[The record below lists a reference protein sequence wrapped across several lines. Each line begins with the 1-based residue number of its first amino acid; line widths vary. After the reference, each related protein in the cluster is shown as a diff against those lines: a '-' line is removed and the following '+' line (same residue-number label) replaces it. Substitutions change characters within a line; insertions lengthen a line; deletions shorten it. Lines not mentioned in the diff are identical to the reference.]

1 MFWWTWSLRRRMMV
15 LALLAAPL
23 LTAVLMLAA
32 PRLGGGDKTAS
43 PASSTTVTVE
53 TTIVAAPITSV
64 PTDGTGNPQILTS
77 PVRVGVKLTPTA
89 FELLPET
96 LKPTTTGQST
106 DIVLPG
112 AQENDRSVYVLHNT
126 KDWESLTQFYVDHFK
141 SKGLTVSQ
149 RTAVE
154 YAELQVTGAEG
165 QRRFRA
171 VLRVIAFGETAIV
184 TGLVSF
190 LDPL

>member
-1 MFWWTWSLRRRMMV
+1 MV

-23 LTAVLMLAA
+23 LTAVVMLAA
-32 PRLGGGDKTAS
+32 PRLGGGDETAS
-43 PASSTTVTVE
+43 PTSSTTVTVE
-53 TTIVAAPITSV
+53 TTPVAAPVASV
-64 PTDGTGNPQILTS
+64 PTNTADNPQVVTS

-149 RTAVE
+149 RTAVD
-154 YAELQVTGAEG
+154 YAELQVTGTEG
-165 QRRFRA
+165 ERRFRA
-171 VLRVIAFGETAIV
+171 SLRIIAFGETAIV
-184 TGLVSF
+184 VGLVSF